1 MWVTLAVCSAVFAG
15 ITSILAK
22 CGIRKTD
29 SNTATAIR
37 TFVVLIAA
45 WAIAAFT
52 GAVNGIG
59 ALTAAEWCFIAG
71 SGLATAVSWLC
82 YYRAIALGDVSR
94 VAPVDKM
101 STVIAIIAC
110 AVVFREGFSV
120 WRGVGL
126 VLITGGTLL
135 MVVTGKNTDAASKK
149 WLIYAILSAVFA
161 AAVSVLAKLGMQN
174 VDSNLA
180 TALRTCVVLVAATVS
195 AACGKNRTPLREIGG
210 KEYLF
215 LVLSG
220 LATAASWLCYFAALK
235 LGVASTV
242 IAIDKLSILVTV
254 VFSAIFLHE
263 KTSVRGWIGLTLLV
277 AGTLMLVF
285 F

>member
-263 KTSVRGWIGLTLLV
+263 KTSVRGWIGLALLV

>member
-22 CGIRKTD
+22 YGIRKTD

-180 TALRTCVVLVAATVS
+180 TALRTCVVLVAATVI

>member
-180 TALRTCVVLVAATVS
+180 TALRTCVVLVAATVI

-220 LATAASWLCYFAALK
+220 QATAASWLCYFAALK

>member
-1 MWVTLAVCSAVFAG
+1 MGVTLAVCSAVFAG

-37 TFVVLIAA
+37 TFVVYFAA

-101 STVIAIIAC
+101 GTVIAIIAC

-126 VLITGGTLL
+126 VLITSGTLL

-174 VDSNLA
+174 VESNLA
-180 TALRTCVVLVAATVS
+180 TALRTCVVLVAATVI

-235 LGVASTV
+235 FGVASTV

-263 KTSVRGWIGLTLLV
+263 KTSVRGWIGLALLV

>member
-180 TALRTCVVLVAATVS
+180 TALRTCVVLVAATVI

-263 KTSVRGWIGLTLLV
+263 KTSVRGWFGLTLLV

>member
-180 TALRTCVVLVAATVS
+180 TALRTCVVLVAATVI

>member
-29 SNTATAIR
+29 INTATAIR

-101 STVIAIIAC
+101 STVIASIAC

-180 TALRTCVVLVAATVS
+180 TALRTCVVLVAATVI
-195 AACGKNRTPLREIGG
+195 AACGKNRTPLREICG

-263 KTSVRGWIGLTLLV
+263 KTSVRGWIGLALLV

>member
-135 MVVTGKNTDAASKK
+135 MVVTDKNTDAASKK

-180 TALRTCVVLVAATVS
+180 TALRTCVVLVAATVI

>member
-1 MWVTLAVCSAVFAG
+1 MGVTLAVCSAVFAG

-37 TFVVLIAA
+37 TFVVYFAA

-101 STVIAIIAC
+101 GTVIAIIAC

-126 VLITGGTLL
+126 VLITSGTLL

-174 VDSNLA
+174 VESNLA
-180 TALRTCVVLVAATVS
+180 TALRTCVVLVAATVI

-235 LGVASTV
+235 FGVASTV

-263 KTSVRGWIGLTLLV
+263 KTSVRGWIGLALLV
-277 AGTLMLVF
+277 AGTLMLAF